1 MSGMLGFDELDN
13 GECDETTE
21 EDLRIL
27 SDNDS
32 NFALADKIKDFLEG
46 IAKSDPVYLSQ
57 CYSKLKPKDQK
68 AFKND
73 LKLSL
78 PGI

>member
-21 EDLRIL
+21 EDLRVL
-27 SDNDS
+27 SDNES
-32 NFALADKIKDFLEG
+32 NFVLAEKIKEFLEG
-46 IAKSDPVYLSQ
+46 FAQSDAVYLSQ

-68 AFKND
+68 GFKTD
-73 LKLSL
+73 LKISL